1 MPRPQTQTPETIV
14 ASAMDRFW
22 THGYGATSVDDL
34 VTETGASRHALYQA
48 FGGKRSLFLACL
60 EAYPDVAVTPGF
72 SRVERKDADLGDIAA
87 FLEHQIGITYL
98 RGTPGR
104 GCLFANAMTE
114 VAPHD
119 ADVAKRVRKHNERL
133 AAGFRNALKNSI
145 PVGRKVPGVLLN
157 ELSFFLAVSAQGLW
171 SASRTIDDASVLRRY
186 AAALLDLVKH
196 RISA

>member
-1 MPRPQTQTPETIV
+1 M

-22 THGYGATSVDDL
+22 SHGYGATSVDDL

-60 EAYPDVAVTPGF
+60 DAYPDAAVTPGF
-72 SRVERKDADLGDIAA
+72 ARVDRKDADLSDIAA
-87 FLEHQIGITYL
+87 FLEHQIGITYS
-98 RGTPGR
+98 RGLPGR

-119 ADVAKRVRKHNERL
+119 ADVAKRVRRHNERL

-145 PVGRKVPGVLLN
+145 PAGRKVPGALLN

-186 AAALLDLVKH
+186 ATALLDLVKH

>member
-1 MPRPQTQTPETIV
+1 MPRPQSQTPQSIV

-22 THGYGATSVDDL
+22 THGYGATSIDDL

-60 EAYPDVAVTPGF
+60 DAYPSVAVTPGF
-72 SRVERKDADLGDIAA
+72 ARVERADATLSDIAA
-87 FLEHQIGITYL
+87 FLEHQIGVTYS
-98 RGTPGR
+98 RGFPGR

-119 ADVAKRVRKHNERL
+119 EDVAERVRRHHERL
-133 AAGFRNALKNSI
+133 AAGFRNAMKNSI
-145 PVGRKVPGVLLN
+145 PAGRKVPAALLN

-171 SASRTIDDASVLRRY
+171 SASRTIGDASVLRRY
-186 AAALLDLVKH
+186 ARSLLDLVKH
-196 RISA
+196 RLIA